1 MTEETTQ
8 QVDIVNYEY
17 DTVTVDETIAV
28 VGASKSRK
36 ILRYPKLTGLSNADM
51 QTKDKH
57 SARRDRRIRVQKPHL
72 GT

>member
-1 MTEETTQ
+1 M
-8 QVDIVNYEY
+8 NYEY

-51 QTKDKH
+51 QTKINTLLGEIAASEFKNH
-57 SARRDRRIRVQKPHL
+57 RDLISPNF
-72 GT
+72 